1 MHTFLPNSQ
10 AIWALIDPANLC
22 SMRLDERLGEQ
33 LEDEAQVRG
42 HRVAAY
48 ALTRCAWRAA

>member
-22 SMRLDERLGEQ
+22 SMRLAERLGEQ
-33 LEDEAQVRG
+33 LEGKAEVRG

-48 ALTRCAWRAA
+48 ALTRCV